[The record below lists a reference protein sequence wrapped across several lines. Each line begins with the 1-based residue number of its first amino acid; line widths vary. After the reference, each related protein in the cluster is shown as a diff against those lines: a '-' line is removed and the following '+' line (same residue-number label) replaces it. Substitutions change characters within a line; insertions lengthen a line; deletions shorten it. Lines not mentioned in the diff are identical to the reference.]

1 MNTERKKKKTKNAIW
16 PDWGMRKV
24 AMMATRM
31 ARLPVRIKT
40 RVPRSQ
46 HRDGKFNFKSA
57 EKFFFF
63 NLAKNVF
70 FFKKQCFKNV
80 FRKSALL

>member
-1 MNTERKKKKTKNAIW
+1 MNTERKKNKTKNAIF

-46 HRDGKFNFKSA
+46 HRDGKFNFKSPQN
-57 EKFFFF
+57 FFFF
-63 NLAKNVF
+63 ILLKM

-80 FRKSALL
+80 FRKSAML

>member
-46 HRDGKFNFKSA
+46 HRDGKFNFKSPQ
-57 EKFFFF
+57 KFFF
-63 NLAKNVF
+63 LILLKMF
-70 FFKKQCFKNV
+70 FRKQCFKNV
-80 FRKSALL
+80 FRKSAML